1 MELISHFLLQAE
13 NEANINKHKK
23 LQKNNE
29 KPEEQKSISFQGQ
42 KADSK
47 NKKKENKF
55 DKKKKEMAKKLTAK
69 SNKPVKI

>member
-1 MELISHFLLQAE
+1 MELISHFLLQTE

-23 LQKNNE
+23 LQKNNA

-47 NKKKENKF
+47 KKKENKF